1 MNMVAPN
8 DCRARAPN
16 IIPEN
21 IMSTLDTTP
30 VENQGLLREAMNC
43 TVLTRLH
50 QAGVFLA
57 FFSGPFVFP
66 IFGFLLGAPGEYI
79 AQNHSEILA
88 AIAFSISILGP
99 IFISNVLTRKDVVRI
114 ADDRLFFQKS
124 GEIKFDE
131 IEQYN
136 VDDYLKLTI
145 RGQRLVMLVQPRRP
159 HGKLYIN
166 FLQTFVAR
174 IAQYQATH
182 AHSETAR
189 LPQRTYFYGSSAAS
203 ALGGALLFVSVIL
216 AIVTIFFLPSSAPKM
231 FIFAM
236 LFPVSAL
243 AVVLLTGGRPLQTP
257 EIENSDFT
265 GNPTVKEK

>member
-8 DCRARAPN
+8 DCRVRAPN

-30 VENQGLLREAMNC
+30 DENQGLLLEAMNC

-50 QAGVFLA
+50 QAGVMLA
-57 FFSGPFVFP
+57 FFSGMLLVP
-66 IFGFLLGAPGEYI
+66 IIILFFDGKI
-79 AQNHSEILA
+79 IDNHPEILA

-99 IFISNVLTRKDVVRI
+99 IFISNFLTRKDVVRI
-114 ADDRLFFQKS
+114 GDDRLFFQKS
-124 GEIKFDE
+124 GEINFNE

-189 LPQRTYFYGSSAAS
+189 LPQRTYFYGSRTAN
-203 ALGGALLFVSVIL
+203 ALGGALLFVSIIL

-257 EIENSDFT
+257 EIENSDLT

>member
-57 FFSGPFVFP
+57 FFSGLLATP
-66 IFGFLLGAPGEYI
+66 ITLLIFDGKGKFLDDYFSVVLGVSVSI
-79 AQNHSEILA
+79 A
-88 AIAFSISILGP
+88 ILGP

-114 ADDRLFFQKS
+114 ADDRLSFQKS

-231 FIFAM
+231 FILTM

-243 AVVLLTGGRPLQTP
+243 AVVLLTGGRPVQTP
-257 EIENSDFT
+257 EIENSDLT
-265 GNPTVKEK
+265 GNSTVKEK